1 MSIFDFGVSGHCVGA
16 PTERD
21 GERTGGGTLD
31 ASIISALA
39 ALTGAAI
46 GGLTYGLAS
55 WLSSRKQL
63 RAEWLAQ
70 DRIRRQDLY
79 KEFIKS
85 ATKSFADALQHNE
98 PDVPALVELYTTLG
112 RMRVLSSP
120 KVFKSAQQAMRK
132 ILDTYLEPSKTFM
145 ELRAMVNSEEA
156 DVLYDFAEACSTEQ
170 ESLSAQQF

>member
-1 MSIFDFGVSGHCVGA
+1 
-16 PTERD
+16 
-21 GERTGGGTLD
+21 LD

-46 GGLTYGLAS
+46 GGLTYGVAAG
-55 WLSSRKQL
+55 LSSRKQV

-85 ATKSFADALQHNE
+85 ATKSYADAVQHNE

-145 ELRAMVNSEEA
+145 ELRAMMNSEEA
-156 DVLYDFAEACSTEQ
+156 DLLFDFAEACRTEQ

>member
-1 MSIFDFGVSGHCVGA
+1 
-16 PTERD
+16 
-21 GERTGGGTLD
+21 LD

-46 GGLTYGLAS
+46 GGLTYGVAS
-55 WLSSRKQL
+55 WLNSRKQV

-85 ATKSFADALQHNE
+85 ATKSYADALQHNE
-98 PDVPALVELYTTLG
+98 PDVPGLIELYTTLG

-132 ILDTYLEPSKTFM
+132 ILDTYLEPNKTFA

-156 DVLYDFAEACSTEQ
+156 DLLFAFAEACHTEQ

>member
-1 MSIFDFGVSGHCVGA
+1 M
-16 PTERD
+16 
-21 GERTGGGTLD
+21 D

-46 GGLTYGLAS
+46 GGLTYGVAS
-55 WLSSRKQL
+55 WLNSRKQV

-85 ATKSFADALQHNE
+85 ATKSYADALQHNE
-98 PDVPALVELYTTLG
+98 PDVPGLIELYTTLG

-120 KVFKSAQQAMRK
+120 KVFKSAQQAVRK
-132 ILDTYLEPSKTFM
+132 ILDTYLEPNKTFA

-156 DVLYDFAEACSTEQ
+156 DLLFAFAEACHTEQ

>member
-1 MSIFDFGVSGHCVGA
+1 M
-16 PTERD
+16 
-21 GERTGGGTLD
+21 D

-46 GGLTYGLAS
+46 GGLTYGVAS
-55 WLSSRKQL
+55 GLSSRKQV
-63 RAEWLAQ
+63 RAEWIAQ
-70 DRIRRQDLY
+70 VRIRRQDLY

-85 ATKSFADALQHNE
+85 ATKSYADALRHNE

-132 ILDTYLEPSKTFM
+132 ILDTYLEPSKTFV

-156 DVLYDFAEACSTEQ
+156 DLLCDFAEACRTEQ

>member
-1 MSIFDFGVSGHCVGA
+1 M
-16 PTERD
+16 
-21 GERTGGGTLD
+21 D

-46 GGLTYGLAS
+46 GGLTYGVAS
-55 WLSSRKQL
+55 GLSSRKQV
-63 RAEWLAQ
+63 RAEWIAQ
-70 DRIRRQDLY
+70 VRIRRQDLY
-79 KEFIKS
+79 KEFITS
-85 ATKSFADALQHNE
+85 ATKSYADALRHNE

-120 KVFKSAQQAMRK
+120 QVFKSAQQAMRK

-145 ELRAMVNSEEA
+145 ELRAMMNSEEA
-156 DVLYDFAEACSTEQ
+156 DLLFDFAEACRTEQ

>member
-1 MSIFDFGVSGHCVGA
+1 MSISDFGVSGRSVWWRAH
-16 PTERD
+16 RD
-21 GERTGGGTLD
+21 SERTGGGTLD

-46 GGLTYGLAS
+46 GGLTYGVAS
-55 WLSSRKQL
+55 WLSSRKQV

-79 KEFIKS
+79 KEFIRS
-85 ATKSFADALQHNE
+85 ATKSYADALQHNE
-98 PDVPALVELYTTLG
+98 PDVPALIELYTTLG

-120 KVFKSAQQAMRK
+120 EVFKSAQQAMRK

-145 ELRAMVNSEEA
+145 ELRAMMNSEEA
-156 DVLYDFAEACSTEQ
+156 DLLCDFAEACRTEQ

>member
-1 MSIFDFGVSGHCVGA
+1 M
-16 PTERD
+16 
-21 GERTGGGTLD
+21 D

-46 GGLTYGLAS
+46 GGLTYGAAS
-55 WLSSRKQL
+55 LLSSRKQV
-63 RAEWLAQ
+63 RAEWLAE

-85 ATKSFADALQHNE
+85 AAKSYADALQHNE

-120 KVFKSAQQAMRK
+120 KVFKSAQQAMRE
-132 ILDTYLEPSKTFM
+132 ILATYMEPSKTFV
-145 ELRAMVNSEEA
+145 ELRAMVNSEDA
-156 DVLYDFAEACSTEQ
+156 DLLCDFAEACRAEQ
-170 ESLSAQQF
+170 ESRSAQQF